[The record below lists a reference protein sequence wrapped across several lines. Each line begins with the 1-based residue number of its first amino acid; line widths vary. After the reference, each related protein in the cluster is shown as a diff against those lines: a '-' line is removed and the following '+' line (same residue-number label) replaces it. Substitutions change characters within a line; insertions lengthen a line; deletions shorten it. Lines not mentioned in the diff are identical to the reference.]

1 MTVIIQLS
9 AVGINITLFDI
20 YSNIDYNTAIVTGI
34 SKMQLLAGY
43 SLLNVPDSATTI
55 RLSSTGN
62 CSTYTDIAIGGLIT
76 TTTTST
82 TAIPTTTTTS
92 TTLNCSFIVNAQ
104 EITTTSTTTTAAP
117 PSSVEWLT
125 GDYPP
130 IAYGSS
136 PGDIINL
143 SGTLEIIGNPVTF
156 RAYAFLLTGPG
167 DGGVD
172 TSINIG
178 NIDVG
183 ITSRYVDAVTPY
195 DNGIT
200 QYSTSFILPAGIY
213 DWSVLCTFSNTASV
227 GGEGGIDWVQ
237 A

>member
-20 YSNIDYNTAIVTGI
+20 YSNIDYGTPIVTGI

-43 SLLNVPDSATTI
+43 SLLNVPDNATTI

-62 CSTYTDIAIGGLIT
+62 CSTYTDIAIGGLT
-76 TTTTST
+76 TTTT
-82 TAIPTTTTTS
+82 TAIPTTTT

-104 EITTTSTTTTAAP
+104 EITTTSTTSTTTTAAP
-117 PSSVEWLT
+117 PVNSVEWLT

-130 IAYGSS
+130 TAYGIS

-143 SGTLEIIGNPVTF
+143 SGTLEIIGNSVTF

>member
-1 MTVIIQLS
+1 MTILIDLS
-9 AVGINITLFDI
+9 VAGVNTGPFNLYSDADGYTSAFATNITRQ
-20 YSNIDYNTAIVTGI
+20 
-34 SKMQLLAGY
+34 QLLDGYPAVVAAGTTNIKLQ
-43 SLLNVPDSATTI
+43 SLSDICPNDTI
-55 RLSSTGN
+55 LPVN
-62 CSTYTDIAIGGLIT
+62 A
-76 TTTTST
+76 TTST
-82 TAIPTTTTTS
+82 T

-104 EITTTSTTTTAAP
+104 EITTTSTTSTTTTAP
-117 PSSVEWLT
+117 PPVNSVEWLT

-130 IAYGSS
+130 TAYGIS

-143 SGTLEIIGNPVTF
+143 SGTLEIIGNSVTF